1 MPRTASVTRKTKETD
16 ITVEV
21 NLDGSGQGRINAGI
35 PFFGHMLDHLAR
47 HSLID
52 ITVDAKGDLEI
63 DGHHTVEDVGLSL
76 GQALSKAFGDK
87 KGMTRYGFASIPMN
101 EALVDVSLDISGRP
115 FMVFDADL
123 PKSKVGE
130 FDSELAEEFIRA
142 LVNAAGLT
150 LHVTVRRGSNLH
162 HVIEAMFKALAR
174 ALGDAVRID
183 PRLAGAIPSTK
194 GSL

>member
-16 ITVEV
+16 ISVEV
-21 NLDGSGQGRINAGI
+21 NLDGSGQGRISAGI

-115 FMVFDADL
+115 FMVFDAEL

-150 LHVTVRRGSNLH
+150 LHVTVRRGANLH

-183 PRLAGAIPSTK
+183 PRLAGAVPSTK

>member
-16 ITVEV
+16 ISVEV
-21 NLDGSGQGRINAGI
+21 NLDGSGQSRINAGI

-87 KGMTRYGFASIPMN
+87 RGMTRYGFASIPMN

-115 FMVFDADL
+115 FMVFDAEL

-150 LHVTVRRGSNLH
+150 LHVTVRRGANLH

-183 PRLAGAIPSTK
+183 PRLAGAVPSTK

>member
-1 MPRTASVTRKTKETD
+1 MLRTASVTRKTKETD

-21 NLDGSGQGRINAGI
+21 NLDGSGQSRINAGI

-52 ITVDAKGDLEI
+52 ITLDAKGDLEI
-63 DGHHTVEDVGLSL
+63 DGHHTVEDAGLSL

-115 FMVFDADL
+115 FLVFEADL

-130 FDSELAEEFIRA
+130 FDAELAEEFIRA

-150 LHVTVRRGSNLH
+150 LHVTVRRGTNLH

-183 PRLAGAIPSTK
+183 PRLAGAVPSTK

>member
-16 ITVEV
+16 ISVEV
-21 NLDGSGQGRINAGI
+21 NLDGSGQSRINAGI
-35 PFFGHMLDHLAR
+35 PFFGHMLDHLSR

-52 ITVDAKGDLEI
+52 MTVEANGDLEV

-76 GQALSKAFGDK
+76 GQALAKAFGDK

-183 PRLAGAIPSTK
+183 PRLAGAVPSTK